1 MQTTESPQL
10 AVRFIGPDTD
20 SLRQV
25 LRDPLEGIA
34 QSPVFSDNTNQAT
47 TADDGPLLEV
57 VVCTATAIDSASVST
72 AERTAGEWLI
82 VVDTGSPTEI
92 DLAAETVPTS
102 YIHAESPPAQIRSQL
117 QTIVTAVR
125 SGETAHPRAEASST
139 ANAVADKIGIEV
151 PIPVVIATVD
161 SRRVIAVNDAAVTLF
176 DQPRASLVDRS
187 LSALQPTPTA
197 ERWSTLRETA
207 VETGR
212 VSYGATDDGDPVT
225 VRSADGEAVPVD
237 YTAVTTTVDGTGY
250 LIETFEPATE
260 QVDRLTTL
268 QQQSIA
274 MDVSLTGISILSPT
288 EEYVYMNEAHAEIF
302 EYEPSELLG
311 KTWRALY
318 DEERQ
323 GYIESTVFPALA
335 ANGSWEGELTGQ
347 RADGTPVEQH
357 VSLTALP
364 DGGLVCVNRDISDRK
379 RTERQLHQLRET
391 VSTFM
396 LADDRPTVID
406 TAIEAITD
414 IIDLPVVA
422 YYRRKDDALWP
433 ETVSPKAQTVLDD
446 IPAFEAGEGLI
457 WTAIETGS
465 QQYYPDLQ
473 SVDGRYN
480 PETVLRS
487 ELQLPV
493 GDDGVVIIGSTTP
506 DAIAESEQELLGILV
521 DYVETALTL
530 LDRTEQLQQ
539 AKATAVAER
548 QQLRTVI
555 DSVPQL
561 LCAQAHDGRI
571 IFANEA
577 VATAFDTT
585 TAAIEGT
592 TPADSAAAQPWM
604 SLFETDDQPLAPGES
619 QHLWGETVTDADGK
633 ERVLE
638 TWHVGFEPVDHDE
651 SAQLFVS
658 NDVTELEEAQTA
670 LTRLQRLKA
679 HHKVGDKLLQTRTPE
694 EVCTIGSQAIADG
707 LSDATVSVYRW
718 DESAALLTHVSTDP
732 VTDTAH
738 PTRITMDDTERWR
751 AFTQETVTVSESG
764 GVSVPIGDDGLL
776 VVSVEGDS
784 PSTEAVEFLESAADT
799 LAIGIRQARQKA
811 SIDDLESETEQLAT
825 DVSRQ
830 RTLLGSFT
838 TAIATAVRAE
848 SRTELFETLTEFC
861 EANWEY
867 AWVGSYHP
875 EDETV
880 SPTVVGSPGGPA
892 TTVAADGESGRSP
905 PMLAAATGR
914 EPVYIKN
921 TRATQPRS
929 AWARRLLTYGYQSAI
944 AVPICESGVLHGVVE
959 VTASETAKFDEQA
972 RQLIVVL
979 CQAVAIRL
987 NQLNRSEPTESDDEA
1002 VVFELVCND
1011 DRPLFPSLPA
1021 AASVDL
1027 RTISTID
1034 SSTRTLTVSI
1044 EGITADRFERYVRD
1058 TPGFAAL
1065 VVAGD
1070 RTDGDHVRA
1079 SVQLTTTARD
1089 QTHQLFETA
1098 RRNDAAITTAQSHH
1112 ANESIRIR
1120 ARRPAVV
1127 GDIVD
1132 TLQQTLDCRLVSKQT
1147 STATDLF
1154 TERQQITATLTD
1166 RQRELFRTAYREGYY
1181 EQPKGISGGAL
1192 ADLFD
1197 LSQSTVHEHLRSAE
1211 QQVAAVLFDDTT
1223 TEFDTT

>member
-25 LRDPLEGIA
+25 LRDPLAGIA

-125 SGETAHPRAEASST
+125 SGETAPRAEASST

-288 EEYVYMNEAHAEIF
+288 DEYVYMNEAHAEIF

-311 KTWRALY
+311 KTWRILY

-335 ANGSWEGELTGQ
+335 ANGSWEGELTGR

-457 WTAIETGS
+457 WTAIETG
-465 QQYYPDLQ
+465 
-473 SVDGRYN
+473 
-480 PETVLRS
+480 
-487 ELQLPV
+487 
-493 GDDGVVIIGSTTP
+493 
-506 DAIAESEQELLGILV
+506 
-521 DYVETALTL
+521 
-530 LDRTEQLQQ
+530 LQQ

-1192 ADLFD
+1192 ADLFG

>member
-10 AVRFIGPDTD
+10 AVRFVGPDTD
-20 SLRQV
+20 TLRRV
-25 LRDPLEGIA
+25 LRDPLESVA
-34 QSPVFSDNTNQAT
+34 QSPVFGDNASQAT
-47 TADDGPLLEV
+47 TADDGSLLAV
-57 VVCTATAIDSASVST
+57 VACTAAAIDSASVST

-92 DLAAETVPTS
+92 DLAAEPVPTS
-102 YIHAESPPAQIRSQL
+102 YIHAESPSAQIRSQL
-117 QTIVTAVR
+117 RTIVTAVR
-125 SGETAHPRAEASST
+125 SGKTAHPPAEASST
-139 ANAVADKIGIEV
+139 ANAVVDEVGIEV

-187 LSALQPTPTA
+187 LSALHSTA
-197 ERWSTLRETA
+197 AADRCSTLRETA

-237 YTAVTTTVDGTGY
+237 YTAVTTTVDGTEY
-250 LIETFEPATE
+250 LIETFEPATAE
-260 QVDRLTTL
+260 VDQLTTL
-268 QQQSIA
+268 RQQSIA
-274 MDVSLTGISILSPT
+274 MDASLTGISILSPT

-302 EYEPSELLG
+302 EYEPHELLG
-311 KTWRALY
+311 NTWRAIY
-318 DEERQ
+318 DEETQ
-323 GYIESTVFPALA
+323 VHIESTVFPALE
-335 ANGSWEGELTGQ
+335 ANGSWEGELTGR
-347 RADGTPVEQH
+347 RADGSPVEQH

-379 RTERQLHQLRET
+379 RTERQLRQLRET
-391 VSTFM
+391 ISTFM
-396 LADDRPTVID
+396 LADDRSTVID
-406 TAIEAITD
+406 TTIEAITD

-422 YYRRKDDALWP
+422 YYRREDESLRP
-433 ETVSPKAQTVLDD
+433 EAVSPRARTVLDD
-446 IPAFEAGEGLI
+446 QPAFEAGEGLV
-457 WTAIETGS
+457 WTAVETGN
-465 QQYYPDLQ
+465 QQYYPDLH
-473 SVDGRYN
+473 SVEGRYN

-493 GDDGVVIIGSTTP
+493 GEDGVVLIGSTTT
-506 DAIAESEQELLGILV
+506 DAISEPEQELLGILV
-521 DYVETALTL
+521 DYVETALRL

-539 AKATAVAER
+539 AKAAAVAER

-555 DSVPQL
+555 DSIPQL
-561 LCAQAHDGRI
+561 LCAQDHDGRI

-585 TAAIEGT
+585 PAAIEGT
-592 TPADSAAAQPWM
+592 TPADDAVAQPWM
-604 SLFETDDQPLAPGES
+604 SLFETDEKPPAPGES
-619 QHLWGETVTDADGK
+619 RHLWGETVTDADGK

-638 TWHVGFEPVDHDE
+638 TWHVGFEPADHDE

-679 HHKVGDKLLQTRTPE
+679 HYKVGDELLQTRTPE

-707 LSDATVSVYRW
+707 LSEATVSVYRW
-718 DESAALLTHVSTDP
+718 DESAAVLTHVSTDP

-738 PTRITMDDTERWR
+738 PSRITIEDTERWR
-751 AFTQETVTVSESG
+751 AFTQETVTISEG

-776 VVSVEGDS
+776 VVSVGGES

-799 LAIGIRQARQKA
+799 LAIGMRQARQKA
-811 SIDDLESETEQLAT
+811 SIDDLESETEQLAA

-830 RTLLGSFT
+830 RTLLSSFT

-867 AWVGSYHP
+867 GWVGSYHP
-875 EDETV
+875 ADETV

-892 TTVAADGESGRSP
+892 TTVDADGESGRSP
-905 PMLAAATGR
+905 PMLAAATDR

-929 AWARRLLTYGYQSAI
+929 AWARRLLTYGYQSAL
-944 AVPICESGVLHGVVE
+944 AVPICEGGVLHGVVE
-959 VTASETAKFDEQA
+959 VTASETAGFDEQA
-972 RQLIVVL
+972 RQLIAVL

-987 NQLNRSEPTESDDEA
+987 NHLNRSEPTELDDKA
-1002 VVFELVCND
+1002 VVFELVCSD

-1021 AASVDL
+1021 AASVDV

-1034 SSTRTLTVSI
+1034 SSTRTLTITI
-1044 EGITADRFERYVRD
+1044 EGVTADRFERYVHD
-1058 TPGFAAL
+1058 TPGFEAL
-1065 VVAGD
+1065 DIAGD

-1098 RRNDAAITTAQSHH
+1098 RRNDAAITTAHSHH
-1112 ANESIRIR
+1112 PNESIRIR
-1120 ARRPAVV
+1120 ARQPAVV

-1132 TLQQTLDCRLVSKQT
+1132 TLQQTVDCRLVSKQT
-1147 STATDLF
+1147 SAATDLF

-1211 QQVAAVLFDDTT
+1211 KQVAAVLFDDTT
-1223 TEFDTT
+1223 TESDTT